1 MYLLTCYSLVNLF
14 LIHSKLLY
22 IFSIIICLQLLIVFK
37 GTVAPSDERVIV
49 ALEELQDLKSVWVEL
64 SKIWEQIDGQKD
76 QPWLSIQ
83 PRKVW
88 YLFLFSALKCN
99 YC

>member
-1 MYLLTCYSLVNLF
+1 MLF
-14 LIHSKLLY
+14 FILAS
-22 IFSIIICLQLLIVFK
+22 SA

-64 SKIWEQIDGQKD
+64 SKIWEQMDGQKD

-83 PRKVW
+83 PRKVSSW
-88 YLFLFSALKCN
+88 TFIAENIK
-99 YC
+99 